1 MKEYQSNISAG
12 CYDSEGREIEDVN
25 ELKELLPVKP
35 FCSRGDGRGD
45 LSRYGLRILPR
56 ELALKKAYIQLN
68 PPHMQI
74 FMTFDLDYSTWVYIS
89 EDVNLPLP
97 LWCVGNEKNGH
108 AHLIY
113 GLANPVFTTDKA
125 REKPQWILKAIY
137 NAYRE
142 KLGADS
148 SYSQLISK
156 NPFAGECWQVF
167 NLCNMLYTLEYLASF
182 VELPRIPVNK
192 ISEDRGSLG
201 RNCAIFEHVRVWSYK
216 AVRAYWGKTFEAWLD
231 AVFVKCMSEN
241 IDFQTPLS
249 QKEVYNIA
257 KSIAAFTWRKI
268 TPENFREMQR
278 RSVNIRWSRESQK
291 ENGITLMKEGWTV
304 DELREALGVSRA
316 TVFNW
321 KKGAG
326 IKRENLTELKAWE
339 REGISRATWYRR
351 RTE

>member
-1 MKEYQSNISAG
+1 M
-12 CYDSEGREIEDVN
+12 
-25 ELKELLPVKP
+25 
-35 FCSRGDGRGD
+35 
-45 LSRYGLRILPR
+45 
-56 ELALKKAYIQLN
+56 
-68 PPHMQI
+68 
-74 FMTFDLDYSTWVYIS
+74 
-89 EDVNLPLP
+89 
-97 LWCVGNEKNGH
+97 
-108 AHLIY
+108 
-113 GLANPVFTTDKA
+113 
-125 REKPQWILKAIY
+125 
-137 NAYRE
+137 
-142 KLGADS
+142 
-148 SYSQLISK
+148 
-156 NPFAGECWQVF
+156 F

-192 ISEDRGSLG
+192 ISENRAALG

-216 AVRAYWGKTFEAWLD
+216 AVRAYWGKTVEAWLD
-231 AVFVKCMSEN
+231 AVFSKCMSEN

-326 IKRENLTELKAWE
+326 IKRENLTDLAEWE